1 MAEKGLFFNAFPDDS
16 YETGYDRNYSADDI
30 SDWLSIVCENGV
42 VKTDNEAGT
51 GIPQGL
57 KVVASEGMSVSVNV
71 GKATIRGKGYINNSL
86 LPLSIATAPTG
97 TTPRYDMVILRQ
109 DNTQSVDARKNY
121 VLIASVDHTPTISD
135 LTRNSDIYDLL
146 LGYVAV
152 QPNATSIQQTYITDT
167 RGDEELCPWF
177 TAVKGYDDYYDA
189 IIQRF
194 EYDTTLSTSSTIVIT
209 DLASNL
215 YNNKYSFINVYVNGL
230 KEESDNYTID
240 ATNQFIKITFSSQKN
255 AGADISVILNNFVD
269 GEGLSTA
276 IDDYN
281 QWVEDVADL
290 KTLKEFN
297 YYCNG
302 STDNVEIANIVNDYF
317 TNASYRY
324 NQGFKL
330 NIIGNFGYTAA
341 MSGDGSVASPYV
353 YFNFE
358 KSNVSNKRVML
369 DFSNCS
375 MIEFANVSGKSTI
388 IFSGCNICIKNANIL
403 AINSVAS
410 GTSVVMFDTQ
420 PRVKAE
426 GCRFWVYGYT
436 NSYIATRGEFNN
448 CIVQVR
454 NAGGDSYCYK
464 AANGVFLSVV
474 GGQAVA
480 HTGLSNG
487 KSAAVYSAYANCMIT
502 IFNLIV
508 AKLDYTSYYQT
519 NSILHT
525 LGKLT
530 CVGLISTLAVST
542 TTGATVTGTMVA
554 NPYNQV
560 W

>member
-1 MAEKGLFFNAFPDDS
+1 MAEKGLFFNAFPDEK

-30 SDWLSIVCENGV
+30 SDWLSIICENGV

-57 KVVASEGMSVSVNV
+57 KVVAAEGMNVTVNV

-86 LPLSIATAPTG
+86 LTLPIATAPTG
-97 TTPRYDMVILRQ
+97 STPRYDLVILRQ
-109 DNTQSVDARKNY
+109 DNTQSVNARKNY
-121 VLIASVDHTPTISD
+121 ILIISVDHIPTISD
-135 LTRNSDIYDLL
+135 LTRNNDIYDLL
-146 LGYVAV
+146 LGYITV

-215 YNNKYSFINVYVNGL
+215 YNDKYSLINVYVNGL

-276 IDDYN
+276 IDEYN

-302 STDNVEIANIVNDYF
+302 STDNVEIANIVNNFF

-330 NIIGNFGYTAA
+330 NIIGNFGYSAA

-358 KSNVSNKRVML
+358 KTNVSNKRVM
-369 DFSNCS
+369 
-375 MIEFANVSGKSTI
+375 
-388 IFSGCNICIKNANIL
+388 
-403 AINSVAS
+403 
-410 GTSVVMFDTQ
+410 
-420 PRVKAE
+420 
-426 GCRFWVYGYT
+426 
-436 NSYIATRGEFNN
+436 
-448 CIVQVR
+448 
-454 NAGGDSYCYK
+454 
-464 AANGVFLSVV
+464 
-474 GGQAVA
+474 
-480 HTGLSNG
+480 
-487 KSAAVYSAYANCMIT
+487 
-502 IFNLIV
+502 
-508 AKLDYTSYYQT
+508 
-519 NSILHT
+519 
-525 LGKLT
+525 
-530 CVGLISTLAVST
+530 
-542 TTGATVTGTMVA
+542 
-554 NPYNQV
+554 
-560 W
+560 